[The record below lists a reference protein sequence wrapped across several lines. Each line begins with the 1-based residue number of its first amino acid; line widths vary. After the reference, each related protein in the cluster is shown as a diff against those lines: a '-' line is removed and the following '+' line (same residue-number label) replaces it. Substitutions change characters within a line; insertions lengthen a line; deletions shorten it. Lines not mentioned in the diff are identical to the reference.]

1 MATDF
6 YKILGVDRKAD
17 EKEIKRAYR
26 KRAREFH
33 PDANKSAGAEA
44 KFKQIN
50 EAYQVLSDSEK
61 RGLYDQF
68 GENYDKV
75 GQAAPPPGSAGYGNA
90 QYSGSGGGMPGGINF
105 EDLLNQ
111 ARHQQAG
118 GGRADVGDVDA
129 SIFEELIGGFRG
141 GRGQGSTRGGNFNF
155 RSRREKQKG
164 GDVEQPLEITLG
176 ESIRGATRALQMT
189 IRDPNSP
196 QQQRRNVTVKIPAG
210 VREGARVRIKE
221 QGAAGENGG
230 PNGDLFL
237 KIRIASHPFWK
248 REGDDLHCE
257 IPVAF
262 TEAALGATIDVPT
275 VDGEVKMKIP
285 AGTQSGQKFRLS
297 GRGVPHPKNHPGG
310 GKGDVFVQVKVAV
323 PKNLEPRETELIEEL
338 SALRD
343 ENVRQNLQAKI

>member
-6 YKILGVDRKAD
+6 YKLLGVDRKAD

-44 KFKQIN
+44 KFKEIN

-61 RGLYDQF
+61 RALYDQF

-75 GQAAPPPGSAGYGNA
+75 GQAAPPPPGSP
-90 QYSGSGGGMPGGINF
+90 QYSTYGAGGVGGINF

-118 GGRADVGDVDA
+118 GGSRVDMGDVDA

-141 GRGQGSTRGGNFNF
+141 GRGQAGTRGGGFNF
-155 RSRREKQKG
+155 RSRRSPQKG
-164 GDVEQPLEITLG
+164 GDVEQPLEISLG
-176 ESIRGATRALQMT
+176 ESIRGAQRSLKLV
-189 IRDPNSP
+189 IRDPNTRQEQHRS
-196 QQQRRNVTVKIPAG
+196 VTVKIPAG

-221 QGAAGENGG
+221 QGGGGENGG
-230 PNGDLFL
+230 PNGDLYL
-237 KIRIASHPFWK
+237 KIHIAPHRFWK

-257 IPVAF
+257 IPIAF
-262 TEAALGATIDVPT
+262 AEAALGATIDVPT

-297 GRGVPHPKNHPGG
+297 GRGVPHHKGG
-310 GKGDVFVQVKVAV
+310 GKGDVFVKAKVAV
-323 PKNLEPRETELIEEL
+323 PKNLEPREEELIQEL
-338 SALRD
+338 AQLRQQD
-343 ENVRQNLQAKI
+343 VRSNLQATI

>member
-44 KFKQIN
+44 RFKQIS

-61 RGLYDQF
+61 RALYDQF

-75 GQAAPPPGSAGYGNA
+75 AQSAPPPGSAGYGNP
-90 QYSGSGGGMPGGINF
+90 QYSGHGGAPGGINF

-118 GGRADVGDVDA
+118 GGGRVDVGDVDA
-129 SIFEELIGGFRG
+129 SIFEELIGGLRG
-141 GRGQGSTRGGNFNF
+141 GRGGANTRGGGFNF

-164 GDVEQPLEITLG
+164 GDVEQPLEISLG
-176 ESIRGATRALQMT
+176 ESIRGATRALQMV
-189 IRDPNSP
+189 IRDPNARTE
-196 QQQRRNVTVKIPAG
+196 QRRNVTVKIPAG

-237 KIRIASHPFWK
+237 KIHIAPPISKVSLIYPASTK
-248 REGDDLHCE
+248 QQNARRK
-257 IPVAF
+257 IRRAF
-262 TEAALGATIDVPT
+262 LFYN
-275 VDGEVKMKIP
+275 
-285 AGTQSGQKFRLS
+285 S
-297 GRGVPHPKNHPGG
+297 
-310 GKGDVFVQVKVAV
+310 
-323 PKNLEPRETELIEEL
+323 
-338 SALRD
+338 
-343 ENVRQNLQAKI
+343 